1 MSAWNEMSSMSP
13 STEKS
18 SMSPSTEMS
27 SMSPSTEMF
36 SMSPSTE
43 MSSMSPPTEMSSMSL
58 STEMSSM
65 FAPPE
70 MPSMSPPTVM
80 CSMPAWPEMSSMSP
94 PPEMSSMSLSTE
106 MSSMFAPT
114 EMFSLSAWPEM
125 SSMSPSTEMS
135 STSAWPEMPSISPF
149 TEMSSMFFPPEMPSM
164 SPPTEMSSLSAFPLT
179 PSMNAWSCRVNHT
192 AGVGPTPVTARPTHQ
207 TSQQHPRLGHH
218 SRTSRGVRRAY
229 KPNMYAWTEKSST
242 AGSTVKSRT
251 PDSTVKSSTPDST
264 VKSSTSASIVK
275 PKLFTSTPHSVI
287 LQEDLDRLRHDLAVN
302 KAGRDALANVF
313 MWLYRGTFPVVTYL
327 TQDLGYTNAQYKRV
341 FDAHQR
347 DKLEVSSDAATFDI
361 NLLYKLLQRICG
373 LAEVKD
379 PTWITEDP
387 QKLSLESLIYRLK
400 QHRNTFIYH
409 RMNMKQQSLSTTLTK
424 FRDLLVKMLA
434 EAGARCGT
442 SSQNVQQ
449 ATRAA
454 TEYIDGLMAKVREPL
469 NPLDVVYLPQLHQ
482 ENKLLDSQITE
493 MVKQNS
499 KQELTSIYTQC
510 HLYMDSQVHKTLPA
524 PGILLNITY
533 DLSRAFTRL
542 QVLEDPATGVR
553 PSHVAKGQDSVSSSH
568 TAQGHGINYEDILS
582 VRQDN
587 ESVPQCVLLTG
598 EGGMGK
604 TTLLKLILE
613 KWVEDPAAIRH
624 LGTVDLVFYVQ
635 CRDLHLNTFD
645 GLLRQLLPQTLHDS
659 DLDFEQ
665 FKNII
670 LSLNIL
676 VLIDGYDEVNDH
688 SGRLVKELLHLPGK
702 DVRLV
707 ITTRPGWDQ
716 HLSQLVPH
724 TRPRCNILVLG
735 ITPERRVEFAER
747 TIKVLVEEES
757 QRSVITG
764 RFTQRLEQMS
774 QFLGEYLNT
783 PLTLTLLALLCV
795 EAPEEF
801 NNLTT
806 NTQVYEKIHD
816 FITSKLVSRLTDK
829 HVTDPKGKCDFFL
842 SFFEEVCLRGIKRK
856 EYDLWPETEAE
867 IREKCDTLGL
877 PQEEVLSTYFIRT
890 RSHRRPWPKQV
901 FSYFHA
907 RYQEYCAGRG
917 LVAQLVRAE
926 GKLGDPTSHK
936 ESRKS
941 ETNTN
946 LVRDVLLEDKN
957 TTIGEI
963 FNETRYQCILLNAT
977 SVLSN
982 SHFEHKFASQ
992 VIDIVNFGETVEELL
1007 KHVAESRGSEHVI
1020 QAVCKKL
1027 KELAHWK
1034 IKSVGSYAVLPIVLR
1049 RVMPDSIYL
1058 GIESRPQSSQLQ
1070 CVLGFL
1076 KKQQIYVNM
1085 CFYGQYFCRNGDLSD
1100 TYLETVTAPGS
1111 KCILE
1116 IFEGCL
1122 SEAAIPLLPLTLRCL
1137 TLRLT
1142 QQQLLVLIDHLP
1154 HLRHINNLSIRLEAE
1169 RLTHPAKLSSLPYKG
1184 RGLELTIVCSLTDD
1198 SPDVDWCCHLA
1209 RQLCPLSKK
1218 LYYPFLSYQGT
1229 DLTSV
1234 GVENLLRGLD
1244 REGVTTNNLLVE
1256 VTDYLSLE
1264 EDHRL
1269 RDLARSFGILG
1280 FQVTWTGRRTD

>member
-1 MSAWNEMSSMSP
+1 MSA
-13 STEKS
+13 
-18 SMSPSTEMS
+18 
-27 SMSPSTEMF
+27 
-36 SMSPSTE
+36 
-43 MSSMSPPTEMSSMSL
+43 
-58 STEMSSM
+58 
-65 FAPPE
+65 
-70 MPSMSPPTVM
+70 
-80 CSMPAWPEMSSMSP
+80 
-94 PPEMSSMSLSTE
+94 
-106 MSSMFAPT
+106 
-114 EMFSLSAWPEM
+114 
-125 SSMSPSTEMS
+125 
-135 STSAWPEMPSISPF
+135 
-149 TEMSSMFFPPEMPSM
+149 
-164 SPPTEMSSLSAFPLT
+164 
-179 PSMNAWSCRVNHT
+179 
-192 AGVGPTPVTARPTHQ
+192 
-207 TSQQHPRLGHH
+207 
-218 SRTSRGVRRAY
+218 
-229 KPNMYAWTEKSST
+229 
-242 AGSTVKSRT
+242 STVKSE
-251 PDSTVKSSTPDST
+251 
-264 VKSSTSASIVK
+264 
-275 PKLFTSTPHSVI
+275 LFTSTPHSVI
-287 LQEDLDRLRHDLAVN
+287 LQEDLDIWRYRLAVN

-313 MWLYRGTFPVVTYL
+313 MWSYQGTFPVVTYL

-347 DKLEVSSDAATFDI
+347 DKLKASSDVATFDI
-361 NLLYKLLQRICG
+361 SLLYKLLQRVCG
-373 LAEVKD
+373 LAEIKD
-379 PTWITEDP
+379 PTWTTEGP
-387 QKLSLESLIYRLK
+387 QKPSLEYLIYKLK
-400 QHRNTFIYH
+400 QHQIAVTYD
-409 RMNMKQQSLSTTLTK
+409 RMTMRQQSLSTTLK
-424 FRDLLVKMLA
+424 KLRDLLDNMLT

-442 SSQNVQQ
+442 SIQDVHKANI
-449 ATRAA
+449 ATAK
-454 TEYIDGLMAKVREPL
+454 YIDGLLEKVRES
-469 NPLDVVYLPQLHQ
+469 LDPSDMVYLPQLHR
-482 ENKLLDSQITE
+482 EIKLYNSQITE
-493 MVKQNS
+493 MVKKKS
-499 KQELTSIYTQC
+499 KKELTAKYPIWRSYI
-510 HLYMDSQVHKTLPA
+510 HPLELKTFPTL
-524 PGILLNITY
+524 GILNITY
-533 DLSRAFTRL
+533 DPSRAFTRL
-542 QVLEDPATGVR
+542 QVLEDPITGVR
-553 PSHVAKGQDSVSSSH
+553 PSHVTKGQDSVRSSH
-568 TAQGHGINYEDILS
+568 TAKGHGINYEDILS

-587 ESVPQCVLLTG
+587 GNVPQCVLLTG
-598 EGGMGK
+598 EGGTGK
-604 TTLLKLILE
+604 TTLLKLIFE
-613 KWVEDPAAIRH
+613 KWVKDPAAIRH
-624 LGTVDLVFYVQ
+624 LCNVDLVFYVQ
-635 CRDLHLNTFD
+635 CRDRHLNTFD
-645 GLLRQLLPQTLHDS
+645 GLLRQWLPQTLRDS
-659 DLDFEQ
+659 GADFQLFRE
-665 FKNII
+665 II

-688 SGRLVKELLHLPGK
+688 SGRLVEELLHLPGK

-716 HLSQLVPH
+716 QLSQLVPH
-724 TRPRCNILVLG
+724 TRPHCNILVLG

-747 TIKVLVEEES
+747 TIKVLVKEES
-757 QRSVITG
+757 KRSVITE

-806 NTQVYEKIHD
+806 ITQVYEKFHD
-816 FITSKLVSRLTDK
+816 FITSKLVSILTDQ
-829 HVTDPKGKCDFFL
+829 HMIDPKGNCEIFL
-842 SFFEEVCLRGIKRK
+842 SFFDEISLRGIKRQ
-856 EYDLWPETEAE
+856 EYDLWPETEEE
-867 IREKCDTLGL
+867 IMKKCETLKL
-877 PQEEVLSTYFIRT
+877 PRWMVLSTYFT
-890 RSHRRPWPKQV
+890 KTWSHGSLWPKQV

-941 ETNTN
+941 ATNTN
-946 LVRDVLLEDKN
+946 LVRDVLLEDRN

-963 FNETRYQCILLNAT
+963 FNETRFQCILLNAT

-982 SHFEHKFASQ
+982 SHLEHKFASQ

-1085 CFYGQYFCRNGDLSD
+1085 CFYGHYFCRNGDLSD

-1169 RLTHPAKLSSLPYKG
+1169 RLMHPAKLSSLPYKG

-1198 SPDVDWCCHLA
+1198 SPDIDWCCHLA

-1218 LYYPFLSYQGT
+1218 LCYPFLSYQGT

-1269 RDLARSFGILG
+1269 RRLARRFGILG
-1280 FQVTWTGRRTD
+1280 FQVTWTGRRSY